1 MQEINK
7 EYIDHICELLESK
20 QASSILKL
28 LEEFHPADIAKIIE
42 DLNTKEAN
50 GLFTLLD
57 DETAS
62 DVLVE
67 LDEDIQQKLLQDIPA
82 TEIYEKFLEPMESDD
97 AADIINELPE
107 DVKEKVVN
115 ILSESKEEEA
125 QDVIELL
132 DYPEDT
138 AGGLMAKERIQVN
151 INENVSKC
159 IARIQEAKEEL
170 DDIYA
175 VYVVDEEEK
184 LKGIIPLQNLVLYS
198 PKTKIIDFFE
208 SEIISVD
215 TYTQA
220 EEVARIMKRYDLV
233 VLPVVDSD
241 GILVGRITI
250 DDVVDFITEEAE
262 EDYQLASGI
271 SEDVDP
277 TDKIWV
283 LSRARLPWLLLG
295 LVGGVAASKVIGQHE
310 ASIKIYPEMAFF
322 IPIITAMAGNAGIQ
336 SSAIVVQA
344 LAGNTLGESSFFAK
358 IFKEFTVSFIN
369 GMICSVILLAYG
381 IFFTDML
388 QTALTISISLLAVII
403 LASTLGLAIPLL
415 LQRIKIDPALATGP
429 FITTTNDLI
438 GLAVYFYIGHMMY
451 NIPF

>member
-7 EYIDHICELLESK
+7 QYIEHIQVMLENKDS
-20 QASSILKL
+20 ASIIDLFN
-28 LEEFHPADIAKIIE
+28 EIHPADIAAIIE
-42 DLNTKEAN
+42 ELNIRDARELFSYLVGDL
-50 GLFTLLD
+50 
-57 DETAS
+57 AS

-67 LDEDIQQKLLQDIPA
+67 LEDDTQQKLLLDIPA
-82 TEIYEKFLEPMESDD
+82 SEIYAKFIESMESDD

-107 DVKEKVVN
+107 DVREEVVTILEKS
-115 ILSESKEEEA
+115 SEEDA

-132 DYPEDT
+132 EYEEDS
-138 AGGLMAKERIQVN
+138 AGGLMAKEMIQVH
-151 INENVSKC
+151 INDTVSKC
-159 IARIQEAKEEL
+159 IALIQEAKEEV

-175 VYVVDEEEK
+175 VYVVDDDEK
-184 LKGIIPLQNLVLYS
+184 LKGIITLKNLVLF
-198 PKTKIIDFFE
+198 PPRTKIIDFFE
-208 SEIISVD
+208 DDVKYVTVD
-215 TYTQA
+215 TEA
-220 EEVARIMKRYDLV
+220 EEVAQIMQRYDLV
-233 VLPVVDSD
+233 VLPVIDHD

-277 TDKIWV
+277 TDKVWI

-295 LVGGVAASKVIGQHE
+295 LVGGVAASKVIGIHE
-310 ASIKIYPEMAFF
+310 ETIRINPEMAFF

-344 LAGNTLGESSFFAK
+344 LAANTMGKSSFLAK
-358 IFKEFTVSFIN
+358 ILKEFTVSVIN
-369 GMICSVILLAYG
+369 GLICGALLMVYG

-388 QTALTISISLLAVII
+388 QTALTISISLLVVIM
-403 LASTLGLAIPLL
+403 LASTLGFAIPLL
-415 LQRIKIDPALATGP
+415 LDRIKIDPALATGP

-438 GLAVYFYIGHMMY
+438 GLAVYFYIGHLMY
-451 NIPF
+451 SFTF